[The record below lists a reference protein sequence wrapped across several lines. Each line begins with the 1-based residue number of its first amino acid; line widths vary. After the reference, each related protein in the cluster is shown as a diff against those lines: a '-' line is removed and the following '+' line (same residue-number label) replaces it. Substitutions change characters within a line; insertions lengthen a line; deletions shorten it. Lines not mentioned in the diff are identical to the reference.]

1 MTTPYFE
8 IEFQFQITHSL
19 RFVKSLIA
27 LKSRLRNCH
36 CEGTP
41 ACRQAGKQ
49 SRFRMRL
56 PRTSQ
61 VLAMTEQLR
70 DSL

>member
-1 MTTPYFE
+1 MTTPDFE

-36 CEGTP
+36 CDGTP
-41 ACRQAGKQ
+41 CLPAGREAISLQ
-49 SRFRMRL
+49 DEIAAD
-56 PRTSQ
+56 
-61 VLAMTEQLR
+61 LAGAR
-70 DSL
+70 ND